1 MARWLAE
8 THDLRLFDD
17 VISSAEIGL
26 AKPDP
31 AIYRLA
37 LERLRVQAG
46 EAIFVDDLARNTEA
60 AESIGLP
67 SLVFESPEQLRR
79 ELTER
84 GILP

>member
-1 MARWLAE
+1 
-8 THDLRLFDD
+8 